1 MSRSGQ
7 STYRLCMVKNVDAID
22 PDKQYKFENR
32 TTYKYLNCFWGSES
46 SAARWQMARVSDS
59 PPLEK
64 DFSDWE
70 WEVERS
76 DGQMISRA
84 EVEEK

>member
-1 MSRSGQ
+1 
-7 STYRLCMVKNVDAID
+7 
-22 PDKQYKFENR
+22 
-32 TTYKYLNCFWGSES
+32 LNCFSGSES

-76 DGQMISRA
+76 DGRMISRA